1 MPQETK
7 PHEIDPNFMGGLPEG
22 AEIVLL
28 IDGSQVMKTD
38 VSWFDKYL
46 DTELAGDEKVKFNF
60 QILGSTG
67 WTEVQEVA
75 RRAFWEHESIVTLS
89 VRKGK
94 SRLACGTIVPVV
106 RGGKQSAVE
115 VENLAA
121 GDTISFH
128 DYMMLRSGQK
138 EPKGQVIVRG
148 QGLMEK
154 KKNPAEGA
162 KLYFI
167 RTASGDIV
175 ADGIV
180 ILTGKQG

>member
-7 PHEIDPNFMGGLPEG
+7 PNEIDPNFMGGLPEG

-28 IDGSQVMKTD
+28 VEGSQVMKTD
-38 VSWFDKYL
+38 VSWFDRYL
-46 DTELAGDEKVKFNF
+46 DTELAAGGQVNFNF

-67 WTEVQEVA
+67 WTTVEEVA

-94 SRLACGTIVPVV
+94 AKLACGTIVPVI
-106 RGGKQSAVE
+106 RGGKQSTVDVE
-115 VENLAA
+115 DLAP
-121 GDTISFH
+121 GDTITLH
-128 DYMMLRSGQK
+128 DYMMLRNGHTD
-138 EPKGQVIVRG
+138 PKAQVIVRG

-154 KKNPAEGA
+154 KKKPADGA
-162 KLYFI
+162 KLYFV

-180 ILTGKQG
+180 VLTGNKG

>member
-1 MPQETK
+1 MPQDTR
-7 PHEIDPNFMGGLPEG
+7 PSEIDPNFMGGLPEG

-28 IDGSQVMKTD
+28 IDGSKVIKTD
-38 VSWFDKYL
+38 VSWFDSYL
-46 DTELAGDEKVKFNF
+46 DGEIPADGQVKFNF
-60 QILGSTG
+60 RILGSKG

-94 SRLACGTIVPVV
+94 SRLACGTVVPVI
-106 RGGKQSAVE
+106 RGGKQLAVE

-121 GDTISFH
+121 GDTLSFH
-128 DYMMLRSGQK
+128 DYMMLRSGQN

-167 RTASGDIV
+167 RTASGDII

-180 ILTGKQG
+180 VLTGRQG